1 MLKQLLLFI
10 KENECGVA
18 GGSIA
23 SWLRANCL
31 PWIMGRRHRPDMMT
45 PVLTLRNYF
54 TARRC
59 GDQCTERGLGG
70 THSLFFTLFQGFHL
84 NHPFHSLLVHL
95 LEASVF
101 LQKGPADLSKCLG
114 SSPNRQPRYI
124 THPAD
129 PFLRTKSIS
138 KQMSLKDKRLGIS
151 RSRFETVIEIREDS
165 IPDWRRY
172 PTHAS

>member
-1 MLKQLLLFI
+1 
-10 KENECGVA
+10 
-18 GGSIA
+18 
-23 SWLRANCL
+23 
-31 PWIMGRRHRPDMMT
+31 
-45 PVLTLRNYF
+45 
-54 TARRC
+54 
-59 GDQCTERGLGG
+59 
-70 THSLFFTLFQGFHL
+70 L

-101 LQKGPADLSKCLG
+101 LQKGPADLPKCLG